1 MAAIAINGIPAA
13 LLHVRFNGRSV
24 DLPLAELDLGAAAD
38 DAQVREAVSSYLE
51 ISPAELQGYVV
62 ERHRTGNWTVRP
74 EAVFG

>member
-1 MAAIAINGIPAA
+1 MEAIATNDIQAA

-24 DLPLAELDLGAAAD
+24 DLPLADLDLGPGAD
-38 DAQVREAVSSYLE
+38 DAQVREAVSRYLE